1 MLKEPIKLK
10 ILQPHLTNLHLH
22 CYFFA
27 HFITDISSDM
37 KFFQQN
43 DQPVLKNF
51 FRKLA
56 CEMLEPNVC
65 MRV

>member
-1 MLKEPIKLK
+1 MSQPIKLK

-22 CYFFA
+22 YFFFA
-27 HFITDISSDM
+27 HFIADISSDV

-43 DQPVLKNF
+43 DQPVLKNL